1 MPVISLLELEWA
13 ECSEAHLDH
22 CKTFNIWKCT
32 CLFLPALSIF
42 IKIPICLMHGDTVC
56 KPQLKCHRLYLF
68 LQVSHINGIIA
79 FEFTASQL
87 SIEAFRSQKRLE
99 GVRIHSIHF
108 QYISS
113 RKFMF
118 ISHVNISHS
127 HKHDQFETFIGLLA
141 SLLGLGSRSFPLL
154 MKSHTLMLTLILFC

>member
-1 MPVISLLELEWA
+1 MP
-13 ECSEAHLDH
+13 
-22 CKTFNIWKCT
+22 
-32 CLFLPALSIF
+32 
-42 IKIPICLMHGDTVC
+42 PIV
-56 KPQLKCHRLYLF
+56 PF

-87 SIEAFRSQKRLE
+87 SIKAFRSQKRLE

-141 SLLGLGSRSFPLL
+141 SHLGFELWRPKK
-154 MKSHTLMLTLILFC
+154 MKILTKKEVDVCLTLP